1 MPADDAPADDVPA
14 DPGPGGQ
21 SPGEETPAG
30 RAPRLARRVS
40 ELARRLERV
49 TGTAVRDIRAAGA
62 QHQWAHYQVTLA
74 DGRLAFAKAA
84 REDQAGVCEAEVRGL
99 RWLADAHAVPLP
111 EILGWDTMTLVVA
124 WLPQQ
129 PPDQQMAEQF
139 GRDLAVLHASGAER
153 FGTPWPGFIATLPL
167 GDRSGDT
174 VTVAAEATVPGPLTA
189 GAGPDR
195 PGILISGGAGDWASW
210 YASKRLL
217 PYLRRAAATGALT
230 GSDTRLVEEVIARIA
245 SLAGPPEPPS
255 RIHGDCWSGNV
266 LWSGG
271 RGWLVDPAAQG
282 GHRETDLAMLA
293 LFGAPHLDRILG
305 AYQDV
310 APLAP
315 GWRDRVPLHQLHP
328 LLVHACLFGSSY
340 RESVL
345 AAARAALAAG

>member
-1 MPADDAPADDVPA
+1 MTADDVPA
-14 DPGPGGQ
+14 DDTPADGGAADPGPVDR
-21 SPGEETPAG
+21 EPAS

-40 ELARRLERV
+40 ELARRLERI

-84 REDQAGVCEAEVRGL
+84 RGDQGGVFEAEARGL

-111 EILGWDTMTLVVA
+111 EVLGWDTTTLAVT

-129 PPDQQMAEQF
+129 APDQHAAEQF

-174 VTVAAEATVPGPLTA
+174 VTVTAEATAPGPLTTD
-189 GAGPDR
+189 AGPGS
-195 PGILISGGAGDWASW
+195 PATLISGAGDWAAW

-217 PYLRRAAATGALT
+217 PYLRRAAGTGALT
-230 GSDTRLVEEVIARIA
+230 GSDTRLVEEVIGRIA

-266 LWSGG
+266 VWSGG

-315 GWRDRVPLHQLHP
+315 GWRGRVPLHQLHP

-345 AAARAALAAG
+345 TAARAALAAG

>member
-1 MPADDAPADDVPA
+1 MS
-14 DPGPGGQ
+14 GPGGQ
-21 SPGEETPAG
+21 RAGEPGAGEPGAGDPPPAA
-30 RAPRLARRVS
+30 RVPKLARRVP
-40 ELARRLERV
+40 ELARRLERI
-49 TGTAVRDIRAAGA
+49 TGAAVQDIRPAGS

-74 DGRLAFAKAA
+74 GGRLAFAKAA
-84 REDQAGVCEAEVRGL
+84 REDLGGVFEAEARGL

-111 EILGWDTMTLVVA
+111 EVLGWDTSTLAVT

-129 PPDQQMAEQF
+129 APDEHAAEQF

-174 VTVAAEATVPGPLTA
+174 VTVTAEAAGPLT
-189 GAGPDR
+189 
-195 PGILISGGAGDWASW
+195 LISGAGDWASW
-210 YASKRLL
+210 YAVKRLL
-217 PYLRRAAATGALT
+217 PYLRRAAGTGVLT
-230 GSDTRLVEEVIARIA
+230 GSDTHVVEEVIRRIGE
-245 SLAGPPEPPS
+245 LAGPPEPPR

-271 RGWLVDPAAQG
+271 RGWLIDPAAQG

-305 AYQDV
+305 AYQEV
-310 APLAP
+310 APLAD
-315 GWRDRVPLHQLHP
+315 GWRSRIPLHQLHP
-328 LLVHACLFGSSY
+328 LLVHACLYGRSY
-340 RESVL
+340 HESVL

>member
-1 MPADDAPADDVPA
+1 MPAEQGAG
-14 DPGPGGQ
+14 DPGAGDP
-21 SPGEETPAG
+21 PPAS
-30 RAPRLARRVS
+30 RAPKLARRVP
-40 ELARRLERV
+40 ELARRLERII
-49 TGTAVRDIRAAGA
+49 GTAVRDIRPAGS

-84 REDQAGVCEAEVRGL
+84 REDLGGIFEAEARGL

-111 EILGWDTMTLVVA
+111 EVLGWDTATLA
-124 WLPQQ
+124 LTWLPPQA
-129 PPDQQMAEQF
+129 PDQQAAEQF

-174 VTVAAEATVPGPLTA
+174 VTVAAEATVPGPV
-189 GAGPDR
+189 R
-195 PGILISGGAGDWASW
+195 PARPAMLISGAGDWASW
-210 YASKRLL
+210 YAGKRLL
-217 PYLRRAAATGALT
+217 PYLRRAAGTGVLT
-230 GSDTRLVEEVIARIA
+230 GSDTRLVEEVISRIGD
-245 SLAGPPEPPS
+245 LAGPPEPPR

-293 LFGAPHLDRILG
+293 LFEAPHLDRILG

-310 APLAP
+310 APLAE
-315 GWRDRVPLHQLHP
+315 GWRARIPLHQLHP
-328 LLVHACLFGSSY
+328 LLVHACLFGRSY

>member
-1 MPADDAPADDVPA
+1 MSGPAEQGNGEPGAGEPGAGDPPPVPRV
-14 DPGPGGQ
+14 PK
-21 SPGEETPAG
+21 
-30 RAPRLARRVS
+30 LARRVP
-40 ELARRLERV
+40 ELARRLERI
-49 TGTAVRDIRAAGA
+49 TGAAVQDIRPAGS

-84 REDQAGVCEAEVRGL
+84 REDLGGVFEAEARGL

-111 EILGWDTMTLVVA
+111 EVLGWDTSTLAVT

-129 PPDQQMAEQF
+129 APDEHAAEQF

-174 VTVAAEATVPGPLTA
+174 VTVTAEAAGPLT
-189 GAGPDR
+189 
-195 PGILISGGAGDWASW
+195 LISGAGDWASW
-210 YASKRLL
+210 YAVKRLL
-217 PYLRRAAATGALT
+217 PYLRRAAGTGVLT
-230 GSDTRLVEEVIARIA
+230 GSDTHVVEEVIRRIGE
-245 SLAGPPEPPS
+245 LAGPPEPPR

-271 RGWLVDPAAQG
+271 RGWLIDPAAQG

-293 LFGAPHLDRILG
+293 LFGAPYLDRILG
-305 AYQDV
+305 AYQEV
-310 APLAP
+310 APLAD
-315 GWRDRVPLHQLHP
+315 GWRSRIPLHQLHP
-328 LLVHACLFGSSY
+328 LLVHACLYGRSY

>member
-1 MPADDAPADDVPA
+1 MSGPADQGTGEPGAGDPPAALPK
-14 DPGPGGQ
+14 
-21 SPGEETPAG
+21 
-30 RAPRLARRVS
+30 LARRVP
-40 ELARRLERV
+40 ELARRLERI
-49 TGTAVRDIRAAGA
+49 TGAAVQDIRPAGS

-84 REDQAGVCEAEVRGL
+84 REDLGGVFEAEARGL

-111 EILGWDTMTLVVA
+111 EVLGWDTSTLAVT
-124 WLPQQ
+124 WLPEQA
-129 PPDQQMAEQF
+129 PDEHAAEQF

-174 VTVAAEATVPGPLTA
+174 VTVAAEATVTGPADA
-189 GAGPDR
+189 GAEAAGPVT
-195 PGILISGGAGDWASW
+195 LISGAGDWASW
-210 YASKRLL
+210 YAVKRLL
-217 PYLRRAAATGALT
+217 PYLRRAAGTGVLT
-230 GSDTRLVEEVIARIA
+230 GPDTRLVEEVIRCIGE
-245 SLAGPPEPPS
+245 LAGPPEPPR

-271 RGWLVDPAAQG
+271 RGWLIDPAAQG

-293 LFGAPHLDRILG
+293 LFGAPYLDRITG
-305 AYQDV
+305 AYQEV
-310 APLAP
+310 APLAD
-315 GWRDRVPLHQLHP
+315 GWRSRVPLHQLHP

>member
-1 MPADDAPADDVPA
+1 MSGPAEQGTGGPEDGDPLPA
-14 DPGPGGQ
+14 
-21 SPGEETPAG
+21 SRTPK
-30 RAPRLARRVS
+30 LARRVP
-40 ELARRLERV
+40 ELAQRLERL
-49 TGTAVRDIRAAGA
+49 TGAAVQDIRPAGS

-74 DGRLAFAKAA
+74 DGRMAFAKAA
-84 REDQAGVCEAEVRGL
+84 REDQGGVFEAEARGL

-111 EILGWDTMTLVVA
+111 EVLGWDTSALVET

-129 PPDQQMAEQF
+129 APDEHAAEQF

-174 VTVAAEATVPGPLTA
+174 VTVAAEATVPGPVSA
-189 GAGPDR
+189 GAEAASPL
-195 PGILISGGAGDWASW
+195 PLISGAGDWASW
-210 YASKRLL
+210 YAAKRLL
-217 PYLRRAAATGALT
+217 PYLRRAAGTGTLT
-230 GSDTRLVEEVIARIA
+230 GPDTRLVEEVISRIGD
-245 SLAGPPEPPS
+245 LAGPPEPPR

-293 LFGAPHLDRILG
+293 LFGAPYLDRILA
-305 AYQDV
+305 AYQEV
-310 APLAP
+310 APLAD
-315 GWRDRVPLHQLHP
+315 GWRRRIPLHQLHP

-340 RESVL
+340 REPVL
-345 AAARAALAAG
+345 AAARAALASG